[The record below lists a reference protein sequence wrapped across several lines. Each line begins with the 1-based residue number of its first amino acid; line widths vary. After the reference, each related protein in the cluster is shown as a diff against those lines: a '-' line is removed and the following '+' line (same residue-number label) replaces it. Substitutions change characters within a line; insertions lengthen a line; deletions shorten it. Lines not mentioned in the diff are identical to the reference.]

1 MANRHYDMEW
11 ELQRG
16 MSIVAA
22 AQELDVQLGAKT
34 VAELQALLD
43 RGRAAAAAAAQ
54 ADPPASVA
62 NTQMRLAVQ
71 ELAQVIRSVR
81 TIGQA
86 RFKSSHPDV
95 AKEYGKLPQRVTA
108 PEDVLA
114 AGREAD
120 SVWAITPAA
129 ATYEP
134 LPGMTRTDFQTKLQT
149 VEALF
154 QPAAEAKKAAAMAA
168 AEAQAV
174 AKEMHEA
181 WVAWLKEARAVYRQ
195 GTPQRAL
202 LDGIETEKGGPSTPK
217 PQLPPGV

>member
-1 MANRHYDMEW
+1 MIAHR
-11 ELQRG
+11 
-16 MSIVAA
+16 VAA
-22 AQELDVQLGAKT
+22 ATDCLSAFV
-34 VAELQALLD
+34 V
-43 RGRAAAAAAAQ
+43 R
-54 ADPPASVA
+54 
-62 NTQMRLAVQ
+62 AVQ
-71 ELAQVIRSVR
+71 
-81 TIGQA
+81 
-86 RFKSSHPDV
+86 RFRPFLFRF
-95 AKEYGKLPQRVTA
+95 LPQFYIDPQPGTEHNGA
-108 PEDVLA
+108 PAGPVVGGSQDFA
-114 AGREAD
+114 APDTRNGYHAAERSSGEGSKSGGREAD
-120 SVWAITPAA
+120 SVWAVTPAA

-134 LPGMTRTDFQTKLQT
+134 LPGMKRTDFQAKVQT

-174 AKEMHEA
+174 AKELHEA